1 LSSKLGRNFTDL
13 IKENKIE
20 HSDEEKIVMI
30 DIRKIRPNP
39 VQPRKSFNR
48 ESLDELANSIKEH
61 GVIQPVIL
69 KPGSNGYILVAGER
83 RVRAAKIAEL
93 TKVPAIIRDYN
104 SIYLAELAIM
114 ENLQRED
121 LSSIEE
127 ALAFK
132 NAIDILKLTHEE
144 LGTKIGKSRSYVTNV
159 IGLLNLPASV
169 IDLVNAGKISM
180 GHARS
185 LSKLKDQK
193 EIVLLVE
200 RVIKENL
207 TVRELESII
216 RQHKK
221 NEDYRTISKELR
233 DFTINR
239 VATYLDNKFDVK
251 INKNTLR
258 ISVKNETEMKKLLG
272 YFSLG
277 DDSDEWFKNLF

>member
-13 IKENKIE
+13 IKENRIE

-277 DDSDEWFKNLF
+277 DDSDE

>member
-1 LSSKLGRNFTDL
+1 MSSKLGRNFTDL

-185 LSKLKDQK
+185 LSKLKDQN

-277 DDSDEWFKNLF
+277 DDSDE

>member
-1 LSSKLGRNFTDL
+1 MSSKLGRNFTDL

-277 DDSDEWFKNLF
+277 DDSDE

>member
-1 LSSKLGRNFTDL
+1 MSSKLGRNFTDL

>member
-1 LSSKLGRNFTDL
+1 MSSKLGRNFTDL

-83 RVRAAKIAEL
+83 RVRAAEIAEL

-277 DDSDEWFKNLF
+277 DDSDE

>member
-185 LSKLKDQK
+185 LSKLKDQN

-277 DDSDEWFKNLF
+277 DDSDE

>member
-1 LSSKLGRNFTDL
+1 MSNKLGRNFNDL
-13 IKENKIE
+13 IKENQIE

-48 ESLDELANSIKEH
+48 ESLDELASSIREH

-93 TKVPAIIRDYN
+93 TQVPAIIRDYN

-169 IDLVNAGKISM
+169 IDLVNGGKISM

-200 RVIKENL
+200 RIILENL
-207 TVRELESII
+207 TVRELENII

-221 NEDYRTISKELR
+221 NDDYKTISKDLR
-233 DFTINR
+233 DYTINR
-239 VATYLDNKFDVK
+239 VSTYLDNEFDVK

-258 ISVKNETEMKKLLG
+258 ISVKNETEMTKLLS
-272 YFSLG
+272 YFSVG
-277 DDSDEWFKNLF
+277 DETNE

>member
-185 LSKLKDQK
+185 LSKLKDQN

>member
-200 RVIKENL
+200 RIIKENL

-277 DDSDEWFKNLF
+277 DDSDE

>member
-1 LSSKLGRNFTDL
+1 MSSKLGRDFTDL

-200 RVIKENL
+200 RIIKENL

-277 DDSDEWFKNLF
+277 DDSDE

>member
-1 LSSKLGRNFTDL
+1 MSNNLGRNFNDL
-13 IKENKIE
+13 IKENQIE

-48 ESLDELANSIKEH
+48 ESLDELASSIREH

-93 TKVPAIIRDYN
+93 TQVPAIIRDYN

-169 IDLVNAGKISM
+169 IDLVNGGKISM

-185 LSKLKDQK
+185 LSKLKDQN

-200 RVIKENL
+200 RIILENL
-207 TVRELESII
+207 TVRELENII

-221 NEDYRTISKELR
+221 NDDYKTISKDLR
-233 DFTINR
+233 DYTINR
-239 VATYLDNKFDVK
+239 VSTYLDNEFDVK

-258 ISVKNETEMKKLLG
+258 ISVKNETEMTKLLS
-272 YFSLG
+272 YFSVG
-277 DDSDEWFKNLF
+277 DETNE